1 MAKMIDS
8 KTVSMYSQIAIDYFN
23 NNRYLAGL
31 AMIMF
36 NVGSRYLV
44 VDMNKST
51 ENLLKTKLMRR
62 ITLFSIFFIATR
74 DLVTSF
80 VLTTAF
86 LVMTMN
92 LFNEDSKYCVLP
104 KGFKDNVY
112 TDEEY
117 QFSKKIIKEYEKLH
131 SIKPEKQFCN
141 SK

>member
-1 MAKMIDS
+1 MVNHKDITMYAQ
-8 KTVSMYSQIAIDYFN
+8 TVVNYFN
-23 NNRYLAGL
+23 NNRYLAGI
-31 AMIMF
+31 AMILF

-44 VDMNKST
+44 VDMNKNT

-62 ITLFSIFFIATR
+62 ITLFSILFIATR

-92 LFNEDSKYCVLP
+92 LFNEESQYCILP
-104 KGFKDNVY
+104 QGFKDNVF

-117 QFSKKIIKEYEKLH
+117 HFSKRIIREYEKLH
-131 SIKPEKQFCN
+131 KLKPEKQFCN
-141 SK
+141 SR

>member
-1 MAKMIDS
+1 MEKMI
-8 KTVSMYSQIAIDYFN
+8 KTNNISMYSQIAINYFN
-23 NNRYLAGL
+23 NNRYLAGV
-31 AMIMF
+31 AMILF

-44 VDMNKST
+44 VDMNKNT

-74 DLVTSF
+74 DLITSF
-80 VLTTAF
+80 VLTTVF

-92 LFNEDSKYCVLP
+92 LFNEESKYCVLP
-104 KGFKDNVY
+104 QGFKDNVY

-117 QFSKKIIKEYEKLH
+117 HFSKRIIKEYEKIH
-131 SIKPEKQFCN
+131 KIKPEKQFCN

>member
-1 MAKMIDS
+1 MIQS
-8 KTVSMYSQIAIDYFN
+8 KTVSVYTKQFVEYFN
-23 NNRYLAGL
+23 NNRYLAGV

-44 VDMNKST
+44 VDMNKNT

-74 DLVTSF
+74 DLITSF

-92 LFNEDSKYCVLP
+92 LFNEDSKYCILP
-104 KGFKDNVY
+104 QGFKDNVF

-117 QFSKKIIKEYEKLH
+117 HFSKRIIREYEKLH
-131 SIKPEKQFCN
+131 NIKPDKQFCN

>member
-1 MAKMIDS
+1 
-8 KTVSMYSQIAIDYFN
+8 
-23 NNRYLAGL
+23 
-31 AMIMF
+31 
-36 NVGSRYLV
+36 
-44 VDMNKST
+44 MNKNT

>member
-1 MAKMIDS
+1 MVNS
-8 KTVSMYSQIAIDYFN
+8 KDMTMYAQTVVNYFN
-23 NNRYLAGL
+23 NNRYLAGI
-31 AMIMF
+31 AMILF

-44 VDMNKST
+44 VDMNKNT

-74 DLVTSF
+74 DLITSF

-92 LFNEDSKYCVLP
+92 LFNEESQYCILP
-104 KGFKDNVY
+104 QGFKDNVF

-117 QFSKKIIKEYEKLH
+117 HFSKRIIREYEKLH
-131 SIKPEKQFCN
+131 KLKPEKQFCN
-141 SK
+141 SR

>member
-1 MAKMIDS
+1 MVNS
-8 KTVSMYSQIAIDYFN
+8 KDMTMYAQTVVNYFN
-23 NNRYLAGL
+23 NNRYLAGI
-31 AMIMF
+31 AMILF

-44 VDMNKST
+44 VDMNKNT

-74 DLVTSF
+74 DLITSF

-92 LFNEDSKYCVLP
+92 LFNEESQYCILP
-104 KGFKDNVY
+104 QGFKDNVF

-117 QFSKKIIKEYEKLH
+117 HFSKRIIREYEKLH
-131 SIKPEKQFCN
+131 KLKPGKQFCN
-141 SK
+141 SR

>member
-1 MAKMIDS
+1 MAKMIDT
-8 KTVSMYSQIAIDYFN
+8 KTISMYSQIAIDYFN

-44 VDMNKST
+44 VDMNKNT

-112 TDEEY
+112 TDEEAA
-117 QFSKKIIKEYEKLH
+117 I
-131 SIKPEKQFCN
+131 
-141 SK
+141 